1 MEEGGREVGGRC
13 REVEKD
19 WRKVGEEV
27 GERCREVEK
36 DGGTLKEVEESRR
49 R

>member
-1 MEEGGREVGGRC
+1 MGERWEEGVGRWRKMEEDGR
-13 REVEKD
+13 
-19 WRKVGEEV
+19 EV